1 MNYGEFYCVFDV
13 ICTRTSIQ
21 SEMHNGDHNGDD
33 VNTVI
38 T

>member
-21 SEMHNGDHNGDD
+21 SEMHNGDD